1 MHIRSKDLPAVY
13 NKLLLLSHSK
23 SCGVIIFVSCLDL
36 DSINSAK
43 MLSLLLKK
51 DLVQLQIIPV
61 TGYSDLK
68 EKFLKLD
75 ESAKIV
81 IFIGC
86 GAMLNLIQYLPP
98 DTNDEED
105 DAERDV
111 SSVTDRT
118 FYIFDSHRPW
128 DLNNLFGNDNIYC
141 IDDNEDAFTEL
152 IDIKT
157 IFYKYTEME
166 DDPELDSENDD
177 SDADL
182 YDNLDG
188 EDYAIDEDEEG
199 EANPLKRSITEKA
212 IYRKEVKKKRT
223 HFVDLQIKLDK
234 YYQQGTFIKS
244 CLSRTIYLLSKK
256 LGHAN
261 HQTLWLYITGVT
273 SLERIAPQITY
284 NLKHELEKEINIM
297 TNMKNLGRNASKTKD
312 QKTADSFDID
322 VETDYH
328 LFLLRQTSLL
338 DSFLLSNYCNA
349 KMQLWHETGKK
360 KLNSM
365 FARMGI
371 SLVESKKNWLYLSSN
386 IKDKLTKIMEDNLSF
401 YGLQDLSKKGFIK
414 KNGFKNECSA
424 NDFVEAIIA
433 LLEINIKSGI
443 SENLLK
449 SLNLPE
455 NLQNELD
462 EEQIPVDEMLTERS
476 KKWVENFWQ
485 CWDCLNEN
493 SNQSILKKGMIF
505 SHLIQKQIVSRG
517 TEYIESRSIKH
528 MKNFRLCV
536 LKDGNDLQLY
546 KHPLTLLK
554 LGDWLLEC
562 CCESSDDKTLLPMVM
577 AAFDNKTNTYLC
589 AGIAPKYPLGMIVSN
604 PNREIIPNKFGVAFR
619 QVVAQTNAGVRM
631 ESFDSTVIEVQKDDF
646 LPFLETLSLS
656 DFSNDKGIRQ

>member
-1 MHIRSKDLPAVY
+1 MHIKSKDLPAIY
-13 NKLLLLSHSK
+13 NKLLLLTHSQA
-23 SCGVIIFVSCLDL
+23 CGVIIFVSCLDL

-81 IFIGC
+81 VFVGC

-98 DTNDEED
+98 DADED
-105 DAERDV
+105 RDV
-111 SSVTDRT
+111 SMVTDRT

-152 IDIKT
+152 LDIKS
-157 IFYKYTEME
+157 IFYKYIEME

-182 YDNLDG
+182 YDNMDE
-188 EDYAIDEDEEG
+188 EDYAVDEEEEG
-199 EANPLKRSITEKA
+199 EVNPLKRSITEKA
-212 IYRKEVKKKRT
+212 IQRKQVKRKRT
-223 HFVDLQIKLDK
+223 QFVDLQIKLDK
-234 YYQQGTFIKS
+234 YYQQGTSIKS
-244 CLSRTIYLLSKK
+244 CLSRTLYLLSKK
-256 LGHAN
+256 MGHAN
-261 HQTLWLYITGVT
+261 TQTLWLYITGVT
-273 SLERIAPQITY
+273 SLERISPQITY
-284 NLKHELEKEINIM
+284 NLKNELEKEISIMNNI
-297 TNMKNLGRNASKTKD
+297 KNIGKTKNKE
-312 QKTADSFDID
+312 QKSADAFNID

-371 SLVESKKNWLYLSSN
+371 SLVESKKNWLYLSST
-386 IKDKLTKIMEDNLSF
+386 IKEKLTTVMGNNLPF
-401 YGLQDLSKKGFIK
+401 YGLQDLIKTGFIK
-414 KNGFKNECSA
+414 RNGFKNECSA

-433 LLEINIKSGI
+433 LLEINIKTGI

-449 SLNLPE
+449 SLNLTE
-455 NLQNELD
+455 SELED
-462 EEQIPVDEMLTERS
+462 DQIPVDDMLTERS

-485 CWDCLNEN
+485 CWDCLDEN
-493 SNQSILKKGMIF
+493 SNQSILKKGMVF
-505 SHLIQKQIVSRG
+505 AHLIQRQIVNRG
-517 TEYIESRSIKH
+517 TEFIESRSIKH

-562 CCESSDDKTLLPMVM
+562 CCESSDDKTLLPMVI
-577 AAFDNKTNTYLC
+577 AALDSKTNTYLC

-604 PNREIIPNKFGVAFR
+604 PNRDVIPNKFGVAFR
-619 QVVAQTNAGVRM
+619 QVVADTNAGVRM
-631 ESFDSTVIEVQKDDF
+631 ESFDSTVIEIQKDDF

-656 DFSNDKGIRQ
+656 DFSNDKGIRS